1 MTWLRETE
9 RKIQRDDPLK
19 LEDSE
24 LQTGLK
30 YLKVAI
36 SVKSLS
42 RVMMYDLYHNFAV
55 VEYMT
60 SPHFS
65 TFKFTSCN
73 KILLY
78 QWFPMRYIAKLA
90 NGYNVFHL
98 GY

>member
-36 SVKSLS
+36 SVKSLPC
-42 RVMMYDLYHNFAV
+42 VTMHDLYHIFDV
-55 VEYMT
+55 VE
-60 SPHFS
+60 
-65 TFKFTSCN
+65 
-73 KILLY
+73 
-78 QWFPMRYIAKLA
+78 
-90 NGYNVFHL
+90 
-98 GY
+98 